1 MATVIY
7 NNIIPFKGYKA
18 ITILP
23 FIFARNSAKW
33 LKDYEENH
41 ESIHMRQQLEVLVAS
56 AIIIAVLILVFNL
69 SWWWLLLSLVV
80 YYACYGID
88 YCIRYIAYSSPKEAY
103 RNIAA
108 EQEAYAN
115 QYDLGYLKARKPF
128 AWCKYLLKK
137 SYYSH

>member
-1 MATVIY
+1 MAKVIY
-7 NNIIPFKGYKA
+7 NNIIPFKGYTA

-23 FIFARNSAKW
+23 FIFARKSAKY
-33 LKDYEENH
+33 LKDYVVNH
-41 ESIHMRQQLEVLVAS
+41 ECIHLRQQLEVLVAS

-88 YCIRYIAYSSPKEAY
+88 YAVRYVAYGSPKEAY

-115 QYDLGYLKARKPF
+115 QYDLVYLKARKPF
-128 AWCKYLLKK
+128 AWCYYLLKK
-137 SYYSH
+137 TYNRH